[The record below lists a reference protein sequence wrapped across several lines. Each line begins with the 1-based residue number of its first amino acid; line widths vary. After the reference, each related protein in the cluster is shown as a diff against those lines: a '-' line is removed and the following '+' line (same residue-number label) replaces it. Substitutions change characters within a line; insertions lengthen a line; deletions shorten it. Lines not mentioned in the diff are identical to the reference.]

1 MKVGQFVEW
10 DSSGGK
16 ALGKITQIVRDG
28 IVPDIAVKIT
38 GTPEEPAARIQVYKE
53 NSEGEYEPTD
63 TFVGHKISELRGTKS
78 LSEEDME
85 EELTPRQTALVNAY
99 VTIAD
104 TYGKFGWGTDSEGSH
119 YTPAEKNPFKAEGLV
134 CKNCALYAEDSQSCS
149 IVAGIIEPEAICK
162 FWVIENYELENGQE
176 SPEEPMETEAAS
188 RWVLGGSRN
197 LPVVE
202 DESWEGPAAQAQI
215 FALAGFDTESP
226 KPEIARRGFL
236 VYDASAPTLKGSYK
250 LPFAIVR
257 NGRLV
262 ASRAGL
268 RAAAQRLPQTDISSE
283 LMSRAQNIL
292 DSYKEKDKT
301 EAARYS
307 DIDFSP
313 PDAVR
318 SAAKRGLELHEKGL
332 SGNGLEPA
340 TVLWARKYSEGQS
353 VSPERA
359 RMGNRFYGRNARF
372 ANAPKDS
379 PAWVSWLLWGGAA
392 GKSWFSSL
400 VRQMDNAEKKSKA
413 EHQIKSSVH
422 GFMRMAETTNSNPLL
437 KEVELILTD
446 FEANANKEGIPQKES
461 ANIIRTALHTP
472 IKIAVAENNY
482 AGHKGA
488 IPVGPIIEVYED
500 THNDKPVI
508 KAKAIIW
515 SDEFKEVYSLLKSQA
530 GEREYI
536 GTSWEV
542 YYQDADSIDGVNWL
556 NNVTFAGTCIVD
568 VPAYGE
574 RTKLLKVAEKEM
586 VEELQTKIKELEAS
600 LQEKE
605 NEINGLREENNA
617 YKAEADAKAQAEKRQ
632 NVASKLVTAGFTQ
645 SEVDEKI
652 EFYLQLPEDAFEKIL
667 ADFVKTRTE
676 ASKKD
681 EVNPIIP
688 EPKGSH
694 DKLDSKA
701 IASGLKQLLSKK

>member
-1 MKVGQFVEW
+1 MEM
-10 DSSGGK
+10 
-16 ALGKITQIVRDG
+16 
-28 IVPDIAVKIT
+28 
-38 GTPEEPAARIQVYKE
+38 EE
-53 NSEGEYEPTD
+53 
-63 TFVGHKISELRGTKS
+63 
-78 LSEEDME
+78 E
-85 EELTPRQTALVNAY
+85 EELTPRQMALTNAY
-99 VTIAD
+99 IAIAD
-104 TYGKFGWGTDSEGSH
+104 RYGKFGWGTDSEGAH
-119 YTPAEKNPFKAEGLV
+119 YTPAAKNPFINEGLV
-134 CKNCALYAEDSQSCS
+134 CKNCALYAEDSYSCS
-149 IVAGIIEPEAICK
+149 IVSGIIEEEAICK
-162 FWVIENYELENGQE
+162 FWVIENSDLEEATNPME
-176 SPEEPMETEAAS
+176 TEEPMETEAAS

-202 DESWEGPAAQAQI
+202 DEAWDGPAAQAQI
-215 FALAGFDTESP
+215 FALAGFDTDNP
-226 KPEIARRGFL
+226 KPAIARRGFL

-250 LPFAIVR
+250 LPFAVVR
-257 NGRLV
+257 DGRLV
-262 ASRAGL
+262 ASMAGL
-268 RAAAQRLPQTDISSE
+268 RAAAQRLPQTDIPE
-283 LMSRAQNIL
+283 ALQSRAQSIL
-292 DSYKEKDKT
+292 DSYKKEEKT

-307 DIDFSP
+307 NIDFSP

-318 SAAKRGLELHEKGL
+318 AAAKSGLALHEKGL

-340 TVLWARKYSEGQS
+340 TVLWARKYVQGQP

-379 PAWVSWLLWGGAA
+379 PAWVSWQLWGGSA
-392 GKSWFSSL
+392 GKSWFASL

-413 EHQIKSSVH
+413 ETQTKASVH
-422 GFMRMAETTNSNPLL
+422 GFMRMAESNMTNPLL
-437 KEVELILTD
+437 KEVELVLTD

-472 IKIAVAENNY
+472 IKIAVSETGY

-500 THNDKPVI
+500 THEGKPVV
-508 KAKAIIW
+508 KAKAVIW

-542 YYQDADSIDGVNWL
+542 YYESADSVDGVSWL
-556 NNVTFAGTCIVD
+556 NNVTFAGTCIVH

-586 VEELQTKIKELEAS
+586 VEELQTKIKELEDS
-600 LQEKE
+600 LQAKE
-605 NEINGLREENNA
+605 NELDGLRKENDA

-632 NVASKLVTAGFTQ
+632 DVASKLLAAGFTQ
-645 SEVDEKI
+645 AEVEDKLD
-652 EFYLQLPEDAFEKIL
+652 FYLELPESAFEKIL

-676 ASKKD
+676 ASKKTD
-681 EVNPIIP
+681 EPVSIP
-688 EPKGSH
+688 NVTGTSTQF
-694 DKLDSKA
+694 DSKA
-701 IASGLKQLLSKK
+701 IADGLKQLLKKK

>member
-1 MKVGQFVEW
+1 MDEENMNEPMGEGPEVE
-10 DSSGGK
+10 
-16 ALGKITQIVRDG
+16 
-28 IVPDIAVKIT
+28 
-38 GTPEEPAARIQVYKE
+38 
-53 NSEGEYEPTD
+53 
-63 TFVGHKISELRGTKS
+63 
-78 LSEEDME
+78 E
-85 EELTPRQTALVNAY
+85 EELTPRQAALVEAY
-99 VTIAD
+99 VAIAD
-104 TYGKFGWGTDSEGSH
+104 KYGKFGWGTDSEGSH
-119 YTPAEKNPFKAEGLV
+119 YTPAANNPFIEDGLI
-134 CKNCALYAEDSQSCS
+134 CKNCALYSEDSKTCS
-149 IVAGIIEPEAICK
+149 VVAGILEDNAICK
-162 FWVIENYELENGQE
+162 FWVIENYELQ
-176 SPEEPMETEAAS
+176 ETEMPENESESAS

-202 DESWEGPAAQAQI
+202 DEQWDGPAAQAQI
-215 FALAGFDTESP
+215 FALAGFDTDSP

-236 VYDASAPTLKGSYK
+236 IYDASSPTLKGSYK
-250 LPFAIVR
+250 LPFAIVQS
-257 NGRLV
+257 GRLV
-262 ASRAGL
+262 ASSAGL
-268 RAAAQRLPQTDISSE
+268 RAAAQRLPQTDAPTE
-283 LMSRAQNIL
+283 LLKRAQNIL
-292 DSYKEKDKT
+292 DSYKKEKSNSEK
-301 EAARYS
+301 YGN
-307 DIDFSP
+307 IDFSP
-313 PDAVR
+313 PDSVR
-318 SAAKRGLELHEKGL
+318 SAARRGLELHEKGL
-332 SGNGLEPA
+332 SGNGLEAA
-340 TVLWARKYSEGQS
+340 TVLWARKYAEGQP

-400 VRQMDNAEKKSKA
+400 VSQMDNADKKSTA
-413 EHQIKSSVH
+413 EAQSKSSVH
-422 GFMRMAETTNSNPLL
+422 GFMRVAETTSANPLL

-472 IKIAVAENNY
+472 IKIAASETTY

-488 IPVGPIIEVYED
+488 IPVGPIIDVYED
-500 THNDKPVI
+500 THDGKPVI

-542 YYQDADSIDGVNWL
+542 YYQDAEAIDGVNWL

-568 VPAYGE
+568 VPAYGD

-586 VEELQTKIKELEAS
+586 VEELKAKISELEAS

-605 NEINGLREENNA
+605 NELNGLREENNA
-617 YKAEADAKAQAEKRQ
+617 FKAEADAKAKAEKRQ
-632 NVASKLVTAGFTQ
+632 NVANKLLVAGFTQ
-645 SEVDEKI
+645 SEVDEKLD
-652 EFYLQLPEDAFEKIL
+652 FYLELPEDSFEKIL

-676 ASKKD
+676 ASKK
-681 EVNPIIP
+681 EEANPIIP